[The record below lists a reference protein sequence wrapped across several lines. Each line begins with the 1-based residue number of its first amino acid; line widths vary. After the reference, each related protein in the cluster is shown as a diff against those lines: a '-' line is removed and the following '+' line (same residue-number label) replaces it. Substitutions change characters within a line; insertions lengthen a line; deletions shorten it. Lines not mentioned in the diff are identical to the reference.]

1 MVAGVCGVSGPQAI
15 LGVDAGGTKTDAL
28 VVDRHGAVLAFVR
41 GGGANH
47 EAIGWARAQEQLRR
61 TVVEALE
68 VAEVAPES
76 IAASGWGL
84 AGLDW
89 PSDEIRHRSIIA
101 DLGFPD
107 PALVVNDAFLAL
119 TGGTDDEPGVAVVS
133 GTGVV
138 VVGRSAIG
146 TTTRTLGVGAGR
158 GDWGSGGQIA
168 FAAAEAIAAQH
179 MGLGPKTALTELALQ
194 RSGVTSVDAYCQQVW
209 RQRRTSLLPPDVWQV
224 AASGDA
230 VAAGIA
236 DRVADSLA
244 AGVAAVAARLDLH
257 EPDVVLT
264 GRVLDPGHPLLH
276 DRLVAEL
283 AVVVPGCRPRRL
295 GVPPVVGA
303 IGAAARSLGWNTSGL
318 QDLGRELVPLARDA
332 PRRSEHAEPT
342 SAASPDA

>member
-1 MVAGVCGVSGPQAI
+1 MSGSQPI

-28 VVDRHGAVLAFVR
+28 VIDRHGAVLAFVR

-61 TVVEALE
+61 TVVQALE
-68 VAEVAPES
+68 MAAVTPES

-119 TGGTDDEPGVAVVS
+119 TARPDDEPGVAVVS

-168 FAAAEAIAAQH
+168 FAAAKAIAAQH
-179 MGLGPKTALTELALQ
+179 MGLGPETALTELALQ

-209 RQRRTSLLPPDVWQV
+209 RQGRTYLLPPDVWQV

-244 AGVAAVAARLDLH
+244 AGAGVVARRLDLQRAERH
-257 EPDVVLT
+257 PHRPGPRPRPPTAARQIGDGPSRRTAALPAETIGRPT
-264 GRVLDPGHPLLH
+264 GRRCDPG
-276 DRLVAEL
+276 R
-283 AVVVPGCRPRRL
+283 G
-295 GVPPVVGA
+295 
-303 IGAAARSLGWNTSGL
+303 
-318 QDLGRELVPLARDA
+318 PLAGLGSGRTTGRPLADA
-332 PRRSEHAEPT
+332 DTGGVRLIEET
-342 SAASPDA
+342 

>member
-1 MVAGVCGVSGPQAI
+1 MSGSQPI

-28 VVDRHGAVLAFVR
+28 VIDRHGAVLAFVR

-61 TVVEALE
+61 TVVQALE
-68 VAEVAPES
+68 MAAVTPES

-119 TGGTDDEPGVAVVS
+119 TARPDDEPGVAVVS

-168 FAAAEAIAAQH
+168 FAAAKAIAAQH
-179 MGLGPKTALTELALQ
+179 MGLGPETALTELALQ

-209 RQRRTSLLPPDVWQV
+209 RQGRTYLLPPDVWQV

-244 AGVAAVAARLDLH
+244 AGAGVVARRLDLQR
-257 EPDVVLT
+257 PNVILT

-276 DRLVAEL
+276 DRLVTAL
-283 AVVVPGCRPRRL
+283 AVELPHCRPKRL
-295 GVPPVVGA
+295 GVPPAVGA
-303 IGAAARSLGWNTSGL
+303 IRAAARSLGWDPDGL
-318 QDLGRELVPLARDA
+318 
-332 PRRSEHAEPT
+332 
-342 SAASPDA
+342 PDAHWPTPTPVASA

>member
-1 MVAGVCGVSGPQAI
+1 VSGSQAV
-15 LGVDAGGTKTDAL
+15 LGVDAGGTKTDVV

-41 GGGANH
+41 GVGANH
-47 EAIGWARAQEQLRR
+47 EAIGWVQAQERLGSA
-61 TVVEALE
+61 TVEALE
-68 VAEVAPES
+68 MAGIARES
-76 IAASGWGL
+76 VAASAWGL

-89 PSDEIRHRSIIA
+89 PSDEIRYRGIIA
-101 DLGFPD
+101 DLGFPN
-107 PALVVNDAFLAL
+107 PALVANDAFLAL
-119 TGGTDDEPGVAVVS
+119 AARPDVGSGVGIVS

-138 VVGRSAIG
+138 VVGRAANG

-158 GDWGSGGQIA
+158 GDWGSGGDIA
-168 FAAAEAIAAQH
+168 RAAAKAIAAQH
-179 MGLGPKTALTELALQ
+179 MGLGPETALTELALQ
-194 RSGVTSVDAYCQQVW
+194 RSGLASVDAYCQQVW

-303 IGAAARSLGWNTSGL
+303 IGAAARSLGWNTTGL
-318 QDLGRELVPLARDA
+318 QDLGRELVPRARDT
-332 PRRSEHAEPT
+332 PRRSEHVEPT
-342 SAASPDA
+342 SAASSDA